1 MFCSTS
7 RFSASKHPSKINL
20 FVLSFFLVVVLDP
33 ANDFV
38 LAFFAR
44 TVAFPRPSHHQYFK
58 SFDTFTHQSN
68 ENRNSILVQ
77 LKVFTDTPA
86 GIYVN
91 GDTDAYGTRGNH
103 PSHSNNNE
111 RNNNQTA
118 FSLLASLAAICILES
133 EMKKDAIRA
142 DGSQTPSSAANW
154 IDDRSAYAIQS
165 ALDQIE
171 LKVRF
176 LFILLFLFDFDYYF
190 NLLFNFFHHR
200 YVSQYSQLG
209 DQRVGFDADEARA
222 WLRWMKATPVSLVKL
237 QFLCFFLLL
246 CLWISSLYGKI
257 FQIRYQCLW
266 KFQMNLD

>member
-38 LAFFAR
+38 LAFFTRA
-44 TVAFPRPSHHQYFK
+44 VAFPRPSHHQYFK
-58 SFDTFTHQSN
+58 SFYTYTYHQRN
-68 ENRNSILVQ
+68 ENRNSIQ
-77 LKVFTDTPA
+77 LKVFTDTSA

-91 GDTDAYGTRGNH
+91 GDTDAYGIH
-103 PSHSNNNE
+103 PSRSNNDD

-118 FSLLASLAAICILES
+118 FSLLASLAATCILES

-142 DGSQTPSSAANW
+142 DGSQTPSSATNW

-171 LKVRF
+171 LKVSF
-176 LFILLFLFDFDYYF
+176 CCVYSF
-190 NLLFNFFHHR
+190 NPSFFC
-200 YVSQYSQLG
+200 V
-209 DQRVGFDADEARA
+209 
-222 WLRWMKATPVSLVKL
+222 
-237 QFLCFFLLL
+237 
-246 CLWISSLYGKI
+246 
-257 FQIRYQCLW
+257 
-266 KFQMNLD
+266 